1 MKRICWVDGRLVP
14 LDEPVVR
21 GDDSAFSEGRG
32 CYTSLRVAAGRPR
45 FAARHAQRLQRNAAA
60 LRIGAID
67 PGLLLRAFDCLAEAA
82 FPDGEG
88 VLRFQASRDGQG
100 VTHLVGVP
108 RELGLDAA
116 LWSAVV
122 APFSHEGFTPYGGR
136 KVSSRL
142 LHALALDVARDAG
155 VEEALLFDPMDRLV
169 EGAHTNI
176 FVVTSD
182 DVLVTPPSDRG
193 AVAGIAR
200 TLLMERVRD
209 AIESDVSRTEIARAR
224 EIIAVNAVRGAR
236 PIVRLDGV
244 AVAQGVPGPW
254 SQKLADA
261 LSHD

>member
-1 MKRICWVDGRLVP
+1 MKRICWVDGRLAG

-32 CYTSLRVAAGRPR
+32 CYTSLRVAVGRPR
-45 FAARHAQRLQRNAAA
+45 FAERHAQRLQRNAAA
-60 LRIGAID
+60 LRIGEID
-67 PGLLLRAFDCLAEAA
+67 LDLLLRGFDSLAKAA

-100 VTHLVGVP
+100 GLHLVGVP
-108 RELGLDAA
+108 RELGRDTAH
-116 LWSAVV
+116 WSAVT

-155 VEEALLFDPMDRLV
+155 VEEALLFDPRERLV
-169 EGAHTNI
+169 EGAHTNL
-176 FVVTSD
+176 FVVTGD
-182 DVLVTPPSDRG
+182 GVLVTPPTGRG

-200 TLLMERVRD
+200 TLVMERVND
-209 AIESDVSRTEIARAR
+209 AGEDDVSRAEIVRAR

-244 AVAQGVPGPW
+244 AVADGVPGPW

-261 LSHD
+261 LERD